1 MSEERL
7 GRIEGRLTSLED
19 GQKAIMR
26 DLKALKDEV
35 DRNNRILLKI
45 QKDNTEIARKT
56 EDLMEQTKD
65 LMETVIRV
73 VVRLDECV
81 SRLED
86 D

>member
-1 MSEERL
+1 MSGERL

-35 DRNNRILLKI
+35 DRNNRILLRI
-45 QKDNTEIARKT
+45 QQDNTEASK
-56 EDLMEQTKD
+56 QTKD

-73 VVRLDECV
+73 VVRLDESV

>member
-1 MSEERL
+1 MSGERL

-26 DLKALKDEV
+26 DLEALTDEI
-35 DRNNRILLKI
+35 DRNNRILLRI
-45 QKDNTEIARKT
+45 QQDNTEASK
-56 EDLMEQTKD
+56 QTKD

-73 VVRLDECV
+73 VVRLDEPV

>member
-19 GQKAIMR
+19 GQKAIMP

-35 DRNNRILLKI
+35 DRNNRDLLRI
-45 QKDNTEIARKT
+45 QQDNTETSK
-56 EDLMEQTKD
+56 QTKD

-73 VVRLDECV
+73 VVRLDERV

-86 D
+86 N